1 MPMKF
6 KVRYTRTLQGEYGFE
21 VTFTTKD
28 KAIVQQLKS
37 LPTDKDFSLELTK
50 FSEKRS
56 KNANDYFHVLVD
68 KIAEVLGI
76 GREEVKKQM
85 VLDYGTKL
93 CDARVPQD
101 ADLTLIHKYVKLIGE
116 SRGTKKPCNDWII
129 FKPTH
134 TLDTKEMARLIDGVV
149 HEAKQLDI
157 ETRTPSQIAEMMSL
171 WEQEGKS

>member
-28 KAIVQQLKS
+28 RASVQQLKS

-50 FSEKRS
+50 FREKRS
-56 KNANDYFHVLVD
+56 KDANAYFHVLVTR
-68 KIAEVLGI
+68 IAEVLGL
-76 GREEVKKQM
+76 GLEEVKRQM
-85 VLDYGTKL
+85 VEEYGTKL

-149 HEAKQLDI
+149 HEAKQLGI
-157 ETRTPSQIAEMMSL
+157 ETRTPNELAEMMSL
-171 WEQEGKS
+171 WEQGEK

>member
-1 MPMKF
+1 MKI
-6 KVRYTRTLQGEYGFE
+6 KANYTRTLQSEKGYEI
-21 VTFTTKD
+21 TFTT
-28 KAIVQQLKS
+28 
-37 LPTDKDFSLELTK
+37 TDKQGVQALKATPLDKVLALEIKGWKET
-50 FSEKRS
+50 RS
-56 KNANDYFHVLVD
+56 KDANAYFHLLVG
-68 KIAEVLGI
+68 KIAEALGL
-76 GREEVKKQM
+76 GLEEVKIQM

-149 HEAKQLDI
+149 HEAKQLGI
-157 ETRTPSQIAEMMSL
+157 ETRTPNELAEMMSL
-171 WEQEGKS
+171 WEQGEK